1 MKKLLN
7 KIVKNSYMRHSKNT
21 FGLKIPFYINLPFK
35 KLLCV
40 YAMDMDWNS
49 LRIKI
54 ESRREEDYGRI
65 IYVIKKGKY

>member
-1 MKKLLN
+1 MKKFLD
-7 KIVKNSYMRHSKNT
+7 KIVKNSYIRHSKNS

-35 KLLCV
+35 KELCV
-40 YAMDMDWNS
+40 YAMAMDWNS

-65 IYVIKKGKY
+65 THVIKKGKY

>member
-35 KLLCV
+35 KELCV
-40 YAMDMDWNS
+40 YAMDMDWGS

>member
-35 KLLCV
+35 KELCV
-40 YAMDMDWNS
+40 YAMDMDWDS

>member
-1 MKKLLN
+1 MKKFLD
-7 KIVKNSYMRHSKNT
+7 KIVKNSYKRHSKNS
-21 FGLKIPFYINLPFK
+21 FGLKIPFYINIPFK
-35 KLLCV
+35 KELCV

-65 IYVIKKGKY
+65 IYVLKKGKY